1 MSGFITFKEFW
12 DSRKFITKND
22 EGIEVYLNFGLAD
35 PYGIDDDAINDFVG
49 VWEFMGQFHIE
60 CFAGMLSLV
69 LENRCWGEDL
79 EESDSSNEIT
89 LFQLAEILYFEHA
102 IAYVNGDDY
111 EHYCG
116 WCGAKTRC
124 VHDPIVKEYGKED
137 QEGKMFPG
145 ETVYLCDSPTGCGF
159 VSDNNPWDVISEAM
173 EAIED
178 YSDKHFQHTTAD
190 RLIARQALILLE
202 SKLVDEQYR
211 HTAYG
216 NTLVED
222 RLRDIASGDAKPK
235 DFGIGF
241 ISLIQEAFQIVTQQ
255 HYIHCTL
262 VQWGKITDVI
272 ESNSWDYRS
281 IFFPT
286 KNMTDW
292 LNCVRSPE
300 PEVEESF
307 SHHPNATKFVG
318 KTVQRIRF
326 LTDAENES
334 FGFYQIPVV
343 IEFTDGSFMIPQSDC
358 EGNDGGSLY
367 AQDANGRQ
375 TVIYSASHAV

>member
-1 MSGFITFKEFW
+1 MSGFITFKEFYE
-12 DSRKFITKND
+12 SHKFITTND
-22 EGIEVYLNFGLAD
+22 EGIEVYLNYGLGDNA
-35 PYGIDDDAINDFVG
+35 YSDFVG
-49 VWEFMGQFHIE
+49 VHEFMGRFHIE
-60 CFAGMLSLV
+60 RYADMLTLD
-69 LENRCWGEDL
+69 LGNRCWGEDL
-79 EESDSSNEIT
+79 DDSESANEIT
-89 LFQLAEILYFEHA
+89 LYQLAEILYFEHA
-102 IAYVNGDDY
+102 IAEANGDDY
-111 EHYCG
+111 KDYCG

-137 QEGKMFPG
+137 QEGKIFPG
-145 ETVYLCDSPTGCGF
+145 ETFYLCDSPTGCGF
-159 VSDNNPWDVISEAM
+159 VSDNNPWEYISEAM

-178 YSDKHFQHTTAD
+178 YNDKFFQHITAD
-190 RLIARQALILLE
+190 RMIARQALILLE
-202 SKLVDEQYR
+202 SKLVDEQYH

-222 RLRDIASGDAKPK
+222 RLRDIASGDAKPQ
-235 DFGIGF
+235 DFGICHT
-241 ISLIQEAFQIVTQQ
+241 SLIQEAFQIVTQQ
-255 HYIHCTL
+255 HYIRCTL